1 MRREWDCDE
10 EGGEMES
17 TQIGQRRTFIKLK
30 SFIHFGRWNVY
41 FINALN
47 PMILTQQSQIN
58 LDQGPTTQVKLN
70 KSIKM
75 AQDNLFAINQLK
87 NK

>member
-1 MRREWDCDE
+1 MKWMHKEGELDE
-10 EGGEMES
+10 EGGEWIK
-17 TQIGQRRTFIKLK
+17 TQIDQRRTFTKLI

-41 FINALN
+41 SINPLN

-70 KSIKM
+70 KSISK
-75 AQDNLFAINQLK
+75 AQHNLFCN
-87 NK
+87 